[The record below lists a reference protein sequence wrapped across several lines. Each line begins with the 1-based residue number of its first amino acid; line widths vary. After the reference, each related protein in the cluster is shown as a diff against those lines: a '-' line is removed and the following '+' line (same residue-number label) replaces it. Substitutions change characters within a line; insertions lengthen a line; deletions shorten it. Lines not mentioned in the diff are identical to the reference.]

1 MCQRSTTC
9 SHVTSFYWL
18 FSKDYLFQARGDT
31 KGGSFKKMANL
42 SIYLNWSQTFSAMRH
57 RNFRLFFWGQ
67 LVSVIGVWMQ
77 STAQQWL
84 VYRITGSQTSLGM
97 ITFINFLPVLLFSL
111 FMGVV
116 TDQFSRRKLL
126 VLTQSWFMLL
136 AGVLALLTWMNIV
149 QYWHI
154 LLLSFLLGFGNAL
167 DMPARQAFVVELVD
181 GDKRDVMN
189 AISVNSALFNI
200 ARIVGPAI
208 GGLVVAAFGEAP
220 AFAINALSYIAV
232 IFALLLMQLSPQ
244 TQEPSR
250 ANPIEKMKYG
260 FGYIYGEK
268 DILGLVVLVAV
279 FSMVGFG
286 PLTLV
291 PVFAKDILY
300 IGADGFG
307 HLLSWQGVGALIGAF
322 LLIVFGDRFHKGKLL
337 LASRV
342 LLGPAVIA
350 LALSRTPWLSMLIM
364 ALLGYSLITQ
374 LVLTNTLIQSIVPDE
389 LRGRVLSAYTWA
401 LGGFFPLGSLMV
413 GFLGDQIGAP
423 AAAILSGIGCL
434 LLIIFN
440 IIVFPSIQKLD

>member
-1 MCQRSTTC
+1 
-9 SHVTSFYWL
+9 
-18 FSKDYLFQARGDT
+18 
-31 KGGSFKKMANL
+31 MANL
-42 SIYLNWSQTFSAMRH
+42 SLYLNWSQTFSAMRH

-97 ITFINFLPVLLFSL
+97 VTFINFLPVLLFSL

-116 TDQFSRRKLL
+116 TDQFSRRNLL

-136 AGVLALLTWMNIV
+136 AGILALLTWMGIV

-189 AISVNSALFNI
+189 AISINSALFNI

-232 IFALLLMQLSPQ
+232 IFALLLMKLMPQ
-244 TQEPSR
+244 PMEPSR
-250 ANPIEKMKYG
+250 SNAIDKMKYG
-260 FGYIYGEK
+260 FRYIYGEK
-268 DILGLVVLVAV
+268 DIFGLVVLVAV

-291 PVFAKDILY
+291 PVFAKDILN

-322 LLIVFGDRFHKGKLL
+322 QLIVFGDRFHKGKML

-342 LLGPAVIA
+342 MLGPAVIA

-374 LVLTNTLIQSIVPDE
+374 LILTNTLIQAIVPDE

-401 LGGFFPLGSLMV
+401 LGGFFPLGSLMI

-423 AAAILSGIGCL
+423 TAAILSGIGCL
-434 LLIIFN
+434 LLIILN
-440 IIVFPSIQKLD
+440 LVAFPSIQKLT

>member
-1 MCQRSTTC
+1 
-9 SHVTSFYWL
+9 
-18 FSKDYLFQARGDT
+18 
-31 KGGSFKKMANL
+31 MANL
-42 SIYLNWSQTFSAMRH
+42 SLYLNWSQTFSAMRH

-97 ITFINFLPVLLFSL
+97 VTFINFLPVLLFSL

-116 TDQFSRRKLL
+116 TDQFSRRNLL

-136 AGVLALLTWMNIV
+136 AGILALLTWMGIV

-189 AISVNSALFNI
+189 AISINSALFNI

-232 IFALLLMQLSPQ
+232 IFALLLMKLMPQ
-244 TQEPSR
+244 PMEPSR
-250 ANPIEKMKYG
+250 SNAIDKMKYG
-260 FGYIYGEK
+260 FRYIYGEK
-268 DILGLVVLVAV
+268 DIFGLVVLVAV

-291 PVFAKDILY
+291 PVFAKDILN
-300 IGADGFG
+300 IGAGGFG

-322 LLIVFGDRFHKGKLL
+322 QLIVFGDRFHKGKML

-342 LLGPAVIA
+342 MLGPAVIA

-374 LVLTNTLIQSIVPDE
+374 LILTNTLIQAIVPDE

-401 LGGFFPLGSLMV
+401 LGGFFPLGSLMI

-423 AAAILSGIGCL
+423 TAAILSGIGCL
-434 LLIIFN
+434 LLIILN
-440 IIVFPSIQKLD
+440 LVAFPSIQKLT